1 MNSRTTLFLNQKHS
15 AVDLIPFAYVWRKDR
30 KAQESPEADFLPRR
44 IRRQD
49 EVYRTALSTLGPD
62 EVKSPHYQQRDL
74 LKEQLPPAKG
84 ELTTGALWVGG
95 ITDYTVTLVWP
106 DDCTPPLPEEVEVRV
121 YPTAW
126 GWFGF
131 SVDRLLTGP
140 AVSNNGR
147 VWQYGLPE
155 DQEMDW
161 AYSRQ
166 VKAATETVAVFA
178 PTGSAVPELHVTGDS
193 LGKWE
198 ELTFTVSWGID
209 DALPEFDGFTKTYM
223 AHIISET
230 VDRENKTATYTCLYS
245 NVSRYGNDSKFTV
258 ILDENDG
265 LGATVLLRDLAKEP
279 IYVPEAGLYFCP
291 AHASM
296 TLQEYLSSQKGEQIR
311 TKVRNHKEVTDW
323 EELIQAVRLWRC
335 PDGTEIV
342 DFPDAPAASAVFR
355 VPDKRWET
363 MYDLAV
369 EQLRGPNM
377 WGMLSSEVSR
387 ATLAMEL
394 VGLTAE
400 ADRIYDYFLPSPGI
414 KSDGD
419 FSTGAGSL
427 EWAKSMRHDM
437 GYNHEG
443 THSSSGK
450 LMFAMLHRYTV
461 SHDTAWLQE
470 RLPRLKQAMDWLIGE
485 SEGYM
490 KDTSNREQLH
500 CYGLM
505 PPEMLGDYALPACD
519 WRWYYHNNAY
529 TQMALTTFAEVLT
542 REGDPDSAHYTKKA
556 EEFSARLLS
565 AVKREGLYAPV
576 RKGRD
581 GLSRSFLPRMA
592 YAGGLLHF
600 GEETNIPQFAMGISD
615 LFQGALALGEK
626 NGLLPAEHRLMVGTV
641 DAMEE
646 GGMNVSVAELEKL
659 DHPTA
664 DAQGKELEQALQ
676 AESANQKRTA
686 KAPVAADDLWFY
698 NTFSNLPKIS
708 HNANLY
714 LQQDDIENFLHFFF
728 HHAIVMVGTNG
739 KLWEHAHPDMFVE
752 CKDPDNG
759 TAAWFVENFRNMLV
773 TEEGDTLWL
782 MKGTPRDWL
791 KAGKTV
797 EAQAVPTMYG
807 KLTYRVTAGENG
819 VITATIQVP
828 ERQIPPVLKLRLRHP
843 EKATI
848 RQVTVNGQKMDCV
861 EADGETLR
869 FTAPVGRFELEVRY

>member
-1 MNSRTTLFLNQKHS
+1 MQHQFVIQQGG

-30 KAQESPEADFLPRR
+30 LVQEHPEADFLPRR

-62 EVKSPHYQQRDL
+62 EVKSPHYQQLDL

-84 ELTTGALWVGG
+84 ELTTGALWVGS

-106 DDCTPPLPEEVEVRV
+106 DDCTPPAPDEVEVRV
-121 YPTAW
+121 YPSAW

-140 AVSNNGR
+140 AVSADGR
-147 VWQYGLPE
+147 VWEYGLPE
-155 DQEMDW
+155 DQVMDF
-161 AYSRQ
+161 AYSQQTR
-166 VKAATETVAVFA
+166 AATESVAVFA
-178 PTGSAVPELHVTGDS
+178 PKDSPVPELHICGDS
-193 LGKWE
+193 LGNWQ
-198 ELTFTVSWGID
+198 ELTFTVQWGLD
-209 DALPEFDGFTKTYM
+209 DTLPDFDGNVKTHM
-223 AHIISET
+223 AHVVAQS
-230 VDRENKTATYTCLYS
+230 VDKEAKTATYTVLYS
-245 NVSRYGNDSKFTV
+245 KTSRFGNDSKLTA
-258 ILDENDG
+258 ITDETDL
-265 LGATVLLRDLAKEP
+265 LGATVLLRDLANAP
-279 IYVPEAGLYFCP
+279 VYVPEAGLYFCP
-291 AHASM
+291 AHAQK
-296 TLQEYLSSQKGEQIR
+296 TLEEYLNEQEDQSVR
-311 TKVRNHKEVTDW
+311 TRVRKHKEVTDW
-323 EELIQAVRLWRC
+323 EELIKAVRLWRC

-342 DFPDAPAASAVFR
+342 DFPAAPAASAVFR

-369 EQLRGPNM
+369 EQLRGHNM

-414 KSDGD
+414 KSCGD

-427 EWAKSMRHDM
+427 EWAKSMKHDM

-450 LMFAMLHRYTV
+450 LMFAMLHRYLIANDV
-461 SHDTAWLQE
+461 AWLKE
-470 RLPRLKQAMDWLIGE
+470 RLPRIKQAMDWLITQ
-485 SEGYM
+485 SENYM
-490 KDTSNREQLH
+490 KDTPNQADLH

-529 TQMALTTFAEVLT
+529 TQMALTTFAKVLT

-556 EEFSARLLS
+556 EEFSARLLA

-581 GLSRSFLPRMA
+581 GISRSFVPRMA

-600 GEETNIPQFAMGISD
+600 GAETNIPQFAMGISD
-615 LFQGALALGEK
+615 LFQGALALGENK
-626 NGLLPAEHRLMVGTV
+626 GLLPATHRLMVGTV

-646 GGMNVSVAELEKL
+646 GGMNISVAELEKL

-664 DAQGKELEQALQ
+664 DQQGKELERTLQ

-686 KAPVAADDLWFY
+686 KAPVPAEELWFY

-728 HHAIVMVGTNG
+728 HHSIVMVGTNG

-797 EAQAVPTMYG
+797 EAVAVPTMYG
-807 KLTYRVTAGENG
+807 PLSYTVKAGEKQ
-819 VITATIQVP
+819 ISATVQVP
-828 ERQIPPVLKLRLRHP
+828 DRETPPVLKLRLRHP
-843 EKATI
+843 EKAPI
-848 RQVTVNGQKMDCV
+848 ASVTVNGQIADCV
-861 EADGETLR
+861 APDGETLV
-869 FTAPVGRFELEVRY
+869 FTAPQGKLDIQVTY